1 MVSLSH
7 IMIELCVIIYSMS
20 TQTKITYRM
29 LERISYIHR
38 KIKSGC
44 YPNTKQ
50 LAYELESGIATISR
64 DLDYMRDRMYA
75 PIEYD
80 FTHKG
85 YYYTE
90 AFEPSMQ
97 NHLSDKDLRVMLSA
111 KTLLSHYKNT
121 PIYEEACTMLDL
133 LSSNAIEGKNTA
145 LMNRIAVAP
154 TVETNVNQEIWNA
167 IQDSL
172 NQNHILQF
180 DYTDRW
186 GKKTE
191 QRRLRPYQLVLD
203 EGVCYLFGFD
213 ELRQAERIFSLVRM
227 KNTVVTDDEFEL
239 PDNYDF
245 ESRCKDGNFGA
256 VFSKTAEHY
265 VIEFYNEARLLVK
278 EKIWA
283 DSQVFKEE
291 ETKTTIEFDSS
302 QFLKIKSWVLSNGCN
317 AKPIQPEW
325 LVKEWKRHISE
336 MYVMIEN

>member
-1 MVSLSH
+1 
-7 IMIELCVIIYSMS
+7 
-20 TQTKITYRM
+20 M
-29 LERISYIHR
+29 LERISHIHY
-38 KIKSGC
+38 KIKSGR

-50 LAYELESGIATISR
+50 LAHELESGLATISR

-90 AFEPSMQ
+90 AFEPLIQ

-121 PIYEEACTMLDL
+121 PIYEEACSMLDL
-133 LSSNAIEGKNTA
+133 LSSNAMEGKNTA

-154 TVETNVNQEIWNA
+154 SVETNINQVIWNA

-227 KNTVVTDDEFEL
+227 TNAVVTEEEFEL
-239 PDNYDF
+239 PENFEF

-256 VFSKTAEHY
+256 VFRKKAEHY
-265 VIEFYNEARLLVK
+265 VIEFYNEVRLLVK

-283 DSQVFKEE
+283 DSQVFKEDVN
-291 ETKTTIEFDSS
+291 KTTIEFDSS

-317 AKPIQPEW
+317 AKP
-325 LVKEWKRHISE
+325 V
-336 MYVMIEN
+336 

>member
-1 MVSLSH
+1 
-7 IMIELCVIIYSMS
+7 MS

-29 LERISYIHR
+29 LERISHIHR

-64 DLDYMRDRMYA
+64 DLEYMRDRMYA

-133 LSSNAIEGKNTA
+133 LSSNAMEGKNTA

-154 TVETNVNQEIWNA
+154 IVETNVDQEIWNA

-291 ETKTTIEFDSS
+291 KTKTTIEFDSS

-325 LVKEWKRHISE
+325 LVKEWKRHISK
-336 MYVMIEN
+336 MYAMIEN

>member
-1 MVSLSH
+1 
-7 IMIELCVIIYSMS
+7 MS
-20 TQTKITYRM
+20 SQTKITYRM
-29 LERISYIHR
+29 LERISHIHR

-50 LAYELESGIATISR
+50 LAYELESGLATISR

-90 AFEPSMQ
+90 DFEPSMQ
-97 NHLSDKDLRVMLSA
+97 NHLLDKDLRVMLSA

-121 PIYEEACTMLDL
+121 PIYEEACSMLDL
-133 LSSNAIEGKNTA
+133 LSSNAMDGKNTA

-191 QRRLRPYQLVLD
+191 QRRVRPYQLVLD
-203 EGVCYLFGFD
+203 EGICYLFGFD
-213 ELRQAERIFSLVRM
+213 ELRQAERIFSLVRIR
-227 KNTVVTDDEFEL
+227 NAVVTEDEFEL
-239 PDNYDF
+239 PKNYDF

-256 VFSKTAEHY
+256 VFSKKAEHY

-283 DSQVFKEE
+283 DSQVFKEDE
-291 ETKTTIEFDSS
+291 NKTTIEFDSS

-325 LVKEWKRHISE
+325 LVKEWKRHVE
-336 MYVMIEN
+336 GMTKLM

>member
-1 MVSLSH
+1 
-7 IMIELCVIIYSMS
+7 MS

-29 LERISYIHR
+29 LERISHIHR

-50 LAYELESGIATISR
+50 LAYELESGLATISR

-90 AFEPSMQ
+90 DFEPSIQ
-97 NHLSDKDLRVMLSA
+97 NHLSDKDLRIMLSA

-121 PIYEEACTMLDL
+121 PIYEEACSMLDL
-133 LSSNAIEGKNTA
+133 LSSNAMEGKNTA

-227 KNTVVTDDEFEL
+227 KNAIVTEEEFEL
-239 PDNYDF
+239 PENFEF

-256 VFSKTAEHY
+256 VFSKKAEHY

-283 DSQVFKEE
+283 DSQVFKEDE
-291 ETKTTIEFDSS
+291 NKTTIEFDSS

-317 AKPIQPEW
+317 AKPIQPVW
-325 LVKEWKRHISE
+325 LVKEWKRHVSV
-336 MYVMIEN
+336 MYTMINI

>member
-1 MVSLSH
+1 
-7 IMIELCVIIYSMS
+7 MS
-20 TQTKITYRM
+20 SQTKITYRM
-29 LERISYIHR
+29 LERISHIHR

-50 LAYELESGIATISR
+50 LAYELESGLATISR

-90 AFEPSMQ
+90 DFEPSMQ

-121 PIYEEACTMLDL
+121 PIYEEACSMLDL
-133 LSSNAIEGKNTA
+133 LSSNAMDGKNTA

-191 QRRLRPYQLVLD
+191 QRRVRPYQLVLD
-203 EGVCYLFGFD
+203 EGICYLFGFD
-213 ELRQAERIFSLVRM
+213 ELRQAERIFSLVRIR
-227 KNTVVTDDEFEL
+227 NAVVTEDEFEL
-239 PDNYDF
+239 PKNYDF

-256 VFSKTAEHY
+256 VFSKKAEHY

-283 DSQVFKEE
+283 DSQVFKEDE
-291 ETKTTIEFDSS
+291 NKTTIEFDSS

-325 LVKEWKRHISE
+325 LVKEWKRHVE
-336 MYVMIEN
+336 GMTKLM

>member
-1 MVSLSH
+1 
-7 IMIELCVIIYSMS
+7 MS

-29 LERISYIHR
+29 LERISHIHR

-50 LAYELESGIATISR
+50 LAYELESGLATISR

-90 AFEPSMQ
+90 YFEPSMQ

-121 PIYEEACTMLDL
+121 PIYEEACSMLDL
-133 LSSNAIEGKNTA
+133 LSSNAMEGKNTA

-154 TVETNVNQEIWNA
+154 SVETNVNQEIWNA

-186 GKKTE
+186 GKRSE

-203 EGVCYLFGFD
+203 EGVCYLFGYD
-213 ELRQAERIFSLVRM
+213 ELRQAERIFSLIRM
-227 KNTVVTDDEFEL
+227 KNAVVTEDEFEL
-239 PDNYDF
+239 PDDFEF

-256 VFSKTAEHY
+256 VFSKKTDHY
-265 VIEFYNEARLLVK
+265 VIEFYNEARLIVK

-283 DSQVFKEE
+283 DSQVFKEDDN
-291 ETKTTIEFDSS
+291 KTTIEFDSS
-302 QFLKIKSWVLSNGCN
+302 QFLKIKAWILSNGCN

-325 LVKEWKRHISE
+325 LVNEWKRHITE
-336 MYVMIEN
+336 MSKML

>member
-1 MVSLSH
+1 
-7 IMIELCVIIYSMS
+7 MS
-20 TQTKITYRM
+20 SQTKITYRM
-29 LERISYIHR
+29 LERISHIHR

-50 LAYELESGIATISR
+50 LAYELESGLATISR

-90 AFEPSMQ
+90 DFEPSMQ

-121 PIYEEACTMLDL
+121 PIYEEACSMLDL
-133 LSSNAIEGKNTA
+133 LSSNAMDGKNTA

-154 TVETNVNQEIWNA
+154 TVETNVNQEIWNS

-227 KNTVVTDDEFEL
+227 KNAVVTEDEFEL
-239 PDNYDF
+239 PENYEF

-256 VFSKTAEHY
+256 VFSKKAEHY

-283 DSQVFKEE
+283 DSQVFKEDE
-291 ETKTTIEFDSS
+291 NKTTIEFDSS

-317 AKPIQPEW
+317 AKPIKPEW
-325 LVKEWKRHISE
+325 LVKEWKGHIE
-336 MYVMIEN
+336 GMTKLM

>member
-1 MVSLSH
+1 
-7 IMIELCVIIYSMS
+7 MS

-29 LERISYIHR
+29 LERISHIHR

-50 LAYELESGIATISR
+50 LAYELESGLATISR

-111 KTLLSHYKNT
+111 KVLLSHYKNT
-121 PIYEEACTMLDL
+121 PIYEEACSMLDL
-133 LSSNAIEGKNTA
+133 LSSNAMEGKNTA

-154 TVETNVNQEIWNA
+154 TVETNVNQEIWNS

-227 KNTVVTDDEFEL
+227 KNAVVTEDEFEL
-239 PDNYDF
+239 PENYEF

-256 VFSKTAEHY
+256 VFSKKAEHY

-283 DSQVFKEE
+283 DSQVFKEDE
-291 ETKTTIEFDSS
+291 NKTTIEFDSS

-317 AKPIQPEW
+317 AKPIKPEW
-325 LVKEWKRHISE
+325 LVKEWKWHIE
-336 MYVMIEN
+336 GMTKLM

>member
-1 MVSLSH
+1 
-7 IMIELCVIIYSMS
+7 
-20 TQTKITYRM
+20 M
-29 LERISYIHR
+29 LERISHIHR

-50 LAYELESGIATISR
+50 LAYELESGLATISR

-90 AFEPSMQ
+90 DFEPSMQ

-121 PIYEEACTMLDL
+121 PIYEEACSMLDL
-133 LSSNAIEGKNTA
+133 LSSNAMDGKNTA

-191 QRRLRPYQLVLD
+191 QRRVRPYQLVLD
-203 EGVCYLFGFD
+203 EGICYLFGFD
-213 ELRQAERIFSLVRM
+213 ELRQAERIFSLVRIR
-227 KNTVVTDDEFEL
+227 NAVVTEDEFEL
-239 PDNYDF
+239 PKNYDF

-256 VFSKTAEHY
+256 VFSKKAEHY

-283 DSQVFKEE
+283 DSQVFKEDE
-291 ETKTTIEFDSS
+291 NKTTIEFDSS

-325 LVKEWKRHISE
+325 LVKEWKRHVE
-336 MYVMIEN
+336 GMTKLM

>member
-1 MVSLSH
+1 
-7 IMIELCVIIYSMS
+7 MS
-20 TQTKITYRM
+20 SQTKITYRM
-29 LERISYIHR
+29 LERISHIHR

-50 LAYELESGIATISR
+50 LAYELESGLATISR

-90 AFEPSMQ
+90 DFEPSMQ

-121 PIYEEACTMLDL
+121 PIYEEACSMLDL
-133 LSSNAIEGKNTA
+133 LSSNAMDGKNTA

-191 QRRLRPYQLVLD
+191 QRRVRPYQLVLD
-203 EGVCYLFGFD
+203 EGICYLFGFD
-213 ELRQAERIFSLVRM
+213 ELRQAERIFSLVRIR
-227 KNTVVTDDEFEL
+227 NAVVTEDEFEL
-239 PDNYDF
+239 PKNYDF

-256 VFSKTAEHY
+256 VFSKKAEHY

-283 DSQVFKEE
+283 DSQVFKEGE
-291 ETKTTIEFDSS
+291 NKTTIEFDSS

-325 LVKEWKRHISE
+325 LVKEWKRHVE
-336 MYVMIEN
+336 GMTKLM

>member
-1 MVSLSH
+1 
-7 IMIELCVIIYSMS
+7 MS

-97 NHLSDKDLRVMLSA
+97 YHLSDKDLRVMLSA

-172 NQNHILQF
+172 NQNHILHMQF
-180 DYTDRW
+180 
-186 GKKTE
+186 
-191 QRRLRPYQLVLD
+191 
-203 EGVCYLFGFD
+203 
-213 ELRQAERIFSLVRM
+213 
-227 KNTVVTDDEFEL
+227 
-239 PDNYDF
+239 
-245 ESRCKDGNFGA
+245 
-256 VFSKTAEHY
+256 
-265 VIEFYNEARLLVK
+265 
-278 EKIWA
+278 
-283 DSQVFKEE
+283 
-291 ETKTTIEFDSS
+291 
-302 QFLKIKSWVLSNGCN
+302 
-317 AKPIQPEW
+317 
-325 LVKEWKRHISE
+325 
-336 MYVMIEN
+336 

>member
-1 MVSLSH
+1 
-7 IMIELCVIIYSMS
+7 MIELCVIIYSMS

-29 LERISYIHR
+29 LERISHIHR

-64 DLDYMRDRMYA
+64 DLEYMRDRMYA

-111 KTLLSHYKNT
+111 KILLSHYKNT

-133 LSSNAIEGKNTA
+133 LSSNAMEGKNTA

-227 KNTVVTDDEFEL
+227 KNTVVTGDEFEL

-256 VFSKTAEHY
+256 VFRKTAEHY

-325 LVKEWKRHISE
+325 LVKEWKRHISK
-336 MYVMIEN
+336 MYAMIEN

>member
-1 MVSLSH
+1 
-7 IMIELCVIIYSMS
+7 MS
-20 TQTKITYRM
+20 SQTKITYRM
-29 LERISYIHR
+29 LERISHIHR

-50 LAYELESGIATISR
+50 LAYELESGLATISR

-90 AFEPSMQ
+90 DFEPSMQ

-121 PIYEEACTMLDL
+121 PIYEEACSMLDL
-133 LSSNAIEGKNTA
+133 LSSNAMDGKNTA
-145 LMNRIAVAP
+145 LINRIAVAP

-191 QRRLRPYQLVLD
+191 QRRVRPYQLVLD
-203 EGVCYLFGFD
+203 EGICYLFGFD
-213 ELRQAERIFSLVRM
+213 ELRQAERIFSLVRIR
-227 KNTVVTDDEFEL
+227 NAVVTEDEFEL
-239 PDNYDF
+239 PKNYDF

-256 VFSKTAEHY
+256 VFSKKAEHY

-283 DSQVFKEE
+283 DSQVFKEDE
-291 ETKTTIEFDSS
+291 NKTTIEFDSS

-325 LVKEWKRHISE
+325 LVKEWKRHVE
-336 MYVMIEN
+336 GMTKLM

>member
-1 MVSLSH
+1 
-7 IMIELCVIIYSMS
+7 MS

-29 LERISYIHR
+29 LERISHIHR

-50 LAYELESGIATISR
+50 LAFELESGLATISR
-64 DLDYMRDRMYA
+64 DLDYMRDRMLA

-90 AFEPSMQ
+90 NFEPTMQ
-97 NHLSDKDLRVMLSA
+97 NHLSDKDLRVLLSA

-121 PIYEEACTMLDL
+121 PIYEDVCSVLDL
-133 LSSNAIEGKNTA
+133 LSSNVMDGKNAA

-154 TVETNVNQEIWNA
+154 TVETTINQEIWNA
-167 IQDSL
+167 IQDAL
-172 NQNHILQF
+172 NQNRILQF

-186 GKKTE
+186 GKETE

-227 KNTVVTDDEFEL
+227 RNAIVTEESFEL
-239 PDNYDF
+239 PEDF
-245 ESRCKDGNFGA
+245 EFEPRCKDGNFGA
-256 VFSKTAEHY
+256 VFRQKSEHY
-265 VIEFYNEARLLVK
+265 KIEFYNEARLLVK
-278 EKIWA
+278 EKVWA
-283 DSQVFKEE
+283 DSQVITESDG
-291 ETKTTIEFDSS
+291 KTTIEFDST

-317 AKPIQPEW
+317 AKPIQPAW
-325 LVKEWKRHISE
+325 LVKEWKRHAKE
-336 MYVMIEN
+336 MARIAEDTE

>member
-1 MVSLSH
+1 
-7 IMIELCVIIYSMS
+7 MS

-29 LERISYIHR
+29 LERISHIHR

-50 LAYELESGIATISR
+50 LAYELESGLATISR

-90 AFEPSMQ
+90 DFEPSMQ

-121 PIYEEACTMLDL
+121 PIYEEACSMLDL
-133 LSSNAIEGKNTA
+133 LSSNAMEGKNTA

-154 TVETNVNQEIWNA
+154 SVETNVNQEIWNA

-180 DYTDRW
+180 NYTDRW

-227 KNTVVTDDEFEL
+227 KNAIVTDEEFEL

-256 VFSKTAEHY
+256 VFSKKAEHY
-265 VIEFYNEARLLVK
+265 VIEFYNEARLLIR

-336 MYVMIEN
+336 MYSMINP

>member
-1 MVSLSH
+1 
-7 IMIELCVIIYSMS
+7 
-20 TQTKITYRM
+20 M
-29 LERISYIHR
+29 LERISHIHR

-50 LAYELESGIATISR
+50 LAYELESGLATISR

-90 AFEPSMQ
+90 DFEPSMQ

-121 PIYEEACTMLDL
+121 PIYEEACSMLDL
-133 LSSNAIEGKNTA
+133 LSSNAMEGKNTA

-154 TVETNVNQEIWNA
+154 SVETNVNQEIWNA

-186 GKKTE
+186 GKRTE

-227 KNTVVTDDEFEL
+227 KNAIVTDEEFEL
-239 PDNYDF
+239 PENYDF

-256 VFSKTAEHY
+256 VFSKKAEHY
-265 VIEFYNEARLLVK
+265 VIEFYNEARLLIR

-336 MYVMIEN
+336 MYSMINP

>member
-1 MVSLSH
+1 
-7 IMIELCVIIYSMS
+7 MS
-20 TQTKITYRM
+20 SQTKITYRM
-29 LERISYIHR
+29 LERISHIHR

-50 LAYELESGIATISR
+50 LAYELESGLATISR

-90 AFEPSMQ
+90 DFEPSMQ
-97 NHLSDKDLRVMLSA
+97 NHLSVKDLRVMLSA
-111 KTLLSHYKNT
+111 KTLLSHYNNT
-121 PIYEEACTMLDL
+121 PIYEEACSMLDL
-133 LSSNAIEGKNTA
+133 LSSNAMDGKNTA

-191 QRRLRPYQLVLD
+191 QRRVRPYQLVLD
-203 EGVCYLFGFD
+203 EGICYLFGFD
-213 ELRQAERIFSLVRM
+213 ELRQAERIFSLVRIR
-227 KNTVVTDDEFEL
+227 NAVVTEAEFEL
-239 PDNYDF
+239 PKNYDF
-245 ESRCKDGNFGA
+245 ESRCIDGNFGA
-256 VFSKTAEHY
+256 VFSKKAEHY

-283 DSQVFKEE
+283 DSQVFKEDE
-291 ETKTTIEFDSS
+291 NKTTIEFDSS

-325 LVKEWKRHISE
+325 LVKEWKRHVE
-336 MYVMIEN
+336 GMTKLM

>member
-1 MVSLSH
+1 
-7 IMIELCVIIYSMS
+7 MS

-29 LERISYIHR
+29 LERISHIHR

-50 LAYELESGIATISR
+50 LAYELESGLATISR

-90 AFEPSMQ
+90 DFEPSMQ

-121 PIYEEACTMLDL
+121 PIYEEACSMLDL
-133 LSSNAIEGKNTA
+133 LSSNAMEGKNTA

-154 TVETNVNQEIWNA
+154 SVETNVNQEIWNA

-186 GKKTE
+186 GKRTE

-203 EGVCYLFGFD
+203 EGVCYLFGYD
-213 ELRQAERIFSLVRM
+213 ELRQAERIFSLIRM
-227 KNTVVTDDEFEL
+227 KNAVVTEDEFEL
-239 PDNYDF
+239 PDDFEF

-256 VFSKTAEHY
+256 VFSKKTDHY
-265 VIEFYNEARLLVK
+265 VIEFYNEARLIVK

-283 DSQVFKEE
+283 DSQVFKEDDN
-291 ETKTTIEFDSS
+291 KTTIEFDSS
-302 QFLKIKSWVLSNGCN
+302 QFLKIKAWILSNGCN

-325 LVKEWKRHISE
+325 LVNEWKRHITE
-336 MYVMIEN
+336 MSKML